1 MNSVAI
7 CIITHDNP
15 IETAFFIDRLIEVT
29 NQDFSLYV
37 YDRYTGNQ
45 DMKKMLMTATNQ
57 TKGRYEQIDVNKT
70 TNAQIYNSMLTKMYE
85 DYGVFM
91 SINFLVNEGWLT
103 DLIYYNKSIKNSG
116 CSSISSCFQNV
127 TLSSALFDDETL
139 LEPITKTIWVNDTN
153 TLNEFVFFSKKA
165 YEEKSIGFFDLS
177 NKLKG
182 LELSEWSFRFLANGL
197 FNYYIGQNSGIKYK
211 IEDEILFPSIKN
223 VGKKELLKLI
233 NKTAS
238 VNNQINGL

>member
-7 CIITHDNP
+7 CIITHDNS

-103 DLIYYNKSIKNSG
+103 D
-116 CSSISSCFQNV
+116 
-127 TLSSALFDDETL
+127 
-139 LEPITKTIWVNDTN
+139 
-153 TLNEFVFFSKKA
+153 
-165 YEEKSIGFFDLS
+165 
-177 NKLKG
+177 
-182 LELSEWSFRFLANGL
+182 
-197 FNYYIGQNSGIKYK
+197 
-211 IEDEILFPSIKN
+211 
-223 VGKKELLKLI
+223 
-233 NKTAS
+233 
-238 VNNQINGL
+238 